1 MNPTVSGGIQLP
13 ELTTPATEGQILTG
27 RQAIDQN
34 GEILTG
40 SMPEITVPNPTISV
54 SNSGVVTA
62 SSAYSAGH
70 TNGGTASNTYQLTA
84 QAAKTITPSSSSQTA
99 VASGRYTTGAITV
112 AGDSDLV
119 ASNIRSGINIF
130 GVTGNYSGE
139 EEVIEEIVDSNISY
153 SGRYVY
159 ITASQP
165 VKELKGLMFRW
176 ARRSSGS
183 WYGYWFYPT
192 ASTPWGETEFAK
204 DDTGIATVIGGEVN
218 GEIYVTEIAGSSSA
232 YISSYSGN
240 QIILR
245 MNTSTS
251 AEDVWGNYYHL
262 GVEKGA
268 YNSKNYIIYV
278 PA

>member
-1 MNPTVSGGIQLP
+1 MIMNPIISGTSLP

-54 SNSGVVTA
+54 SNSGLITA
-62 SSAYSAGH
+62 SSAYSSGH
-70 TNGGTASNTYQLTA
+70 TNGGTASNTYQLTT
-84 QAAKTITPSSSSQTA
+84 QAAKTITPSRSSQTA
-99 VASGRYTTGAITV
+99 VASGRYTTGNITV
-112 AGDSDLV
+112 AGDTDLI
-119 ASNIRSGINIF
+119 ASNIKSGVNIF
-130 GVTGNYSGE
+130 GVNGTYSG

-153 SGRYVY
+153 SGRYIY

-165 VKELKGLMFRW
+165 VKELKGLMFHW
-176 ARRSSGS
+176 ARRSGGT

-192 ASTPWGETEFAK
+192 ANVPWGETEFVK
-204 DDTGIATVIGGEVN
+204 NDTRIANVHGGYSDGEV
-218 GEIYVTEIAGSSSA
+218 YVTTASGASSTNI
-232 YISSYSGN
+232 YSYSGN

-245 MNTSTS
+245 MNTDTS
-251 AEDVWGNYYHL
+251 AQNLWGDNYYL
-262 GVEKGA
+262 GVEKGSF
-268 YNSKNYIIYV
+268 NSENYIIYV

>member
-1 MNPTVSGGIQLP
+1 MQA
-13 ELTTPATEGQILTG
+13 TP
-27 RQAIDQN
+27 
-34 GEILTG
+34 
-40 SMPEITVPNPTISV
+40 SISV
-54 SNSGVVTA
+54 SSSGLITA
-62 SSAYSAGH
+62 SSTQSEGYVNS
-70 TNGGTASNTYQLTA
+70 GTKSSTQQLTT
-84 QAAKTITPSSSSQTA
+84 QAAKTITPGRSSQTA
-99 VASGRYTTGAITV
+99 VASGRYTTGNIIV
-112 AGDSDLV
+112 AGDSNLV
-119 ASNIRSGINIF
+119 ASNIKSGVNIF
-130 GVTGNYSGE
+130 GVTGSYSGE
-139 EEVIEEIVDSNISY
+139 EEVIEEILDSNISY

-183 WYGYWFYPT
+183 WYGYWFYPK
-192 ASTPWGETEFAK
+192 ASTPYGETEFTK
-204 DDTGIATVIGGEVN
+204 DDTGIATVIGGEMN
-218 GEIYVTEIAGSSSA
+218 GEIYVTEIAGASTA

-251 AEDVWGNYYHL
+251 AEDVWGNHYYL

-268 YNSKNYIIYV
+268 YNSKNYIIYI